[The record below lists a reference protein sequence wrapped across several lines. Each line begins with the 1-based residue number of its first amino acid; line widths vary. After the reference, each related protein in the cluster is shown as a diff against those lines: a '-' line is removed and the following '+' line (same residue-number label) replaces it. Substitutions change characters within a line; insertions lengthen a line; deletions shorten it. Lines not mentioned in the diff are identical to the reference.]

1 MEQTK
6 RFAGLDGL
14 RAVFCIGI
22 VIYHVK
28 EPFDAAFSE
37 WLDPVYRYGGYFG
50 NYIFFMLSGLLTA
63 YHYKNR
69 MINQKCSFRIF
80 MAKKIAKIYPLYFCS
95 NLCILLLDRAIP
107 DPKRLLA
114 TCLMISTGWFDG
126 KAMPYNFPAWFL
138 CILLLL
144 YMLYCLIGKISSRI
158 PKLYLPLC
166 ILVMVWGMILMI
178 GDWNVPFNYR
188 TCGEGY
194 LNFFLGVL
202 LAELLLSGSVKQE
215 ILSAVN
221 LLIFSGSIISVCL
234 FGLETVSGYGGW
246 IFSCLCANLIC
257 MALYGKYLVRLL
269 TLPPLQ
275 IIGKVSFSIYL
286 WHIPV
291 VRAYLL
297 AENQLCLSALSEA
310 QKFILY
316 FLILIV
322 LSVLSYYCF
331 EKRVLEITRLLPRH
345 GKSGE
350 KRRRS

>member
-1 MEQTK
+1 MEHTK

-22 VIYHVK
+22 VIYHVN
-28 EPFDAAFSE
+28 EPFGAAFSK
-37 WLDPVYRYGGYFG
+37 WLEPVYKYGGYFG

-63 YHYKNR
+63 YHYKNK
-69 MINQKCSFRIF
+69 IISQECSLRSF
-80 MAKKIAKIYPLYFCS
+80 MAKRIVKIYPQYFCS
-95 NLCILLLDRAIP
+95 NLCILILDRTIP
-107 DPKRLLA
+107 DPKRLAA

-144 YMLYCLIGKISSRI
+144 YMLYYLVGKISSHF
-158 PKLYLPLC
+158 PKLYIPLC
-166 ILVMVWGMILMI
+166 AFIMIWGMILVI

-202 LAELLLSGSVKQE
+202 LAELLLSSPVKQE

-221 LLIFSGSIISVCL
+221 LLILLGIIISVRL
-234 FGLETVSGYGGW
+234 SGLESMPGNGCLV
-246 IFSCLCANLIC
+246 FSCLCVNLVC

-269 TLPPLQ
+269 MLPPLQ
-275 IIGKVSFSIYL
+275 MIGKFSFFIYL

-291 VRAYLL
+291 VRAYLM
-297 AENQLCLSALSEA
+297 AENQFHLFDLDAA
-310 QKFILY
+310 RNFILY
-316 FLILIV
+316 FLILTALPYFSAKV
-322 LSVLSYYCF
+322 LDFL
-331 EKRVLEITRLLPRH
+331 KKT
-345 GKSGE
+345 
-350 KRRRS
+350 